1 MTKDNDLILVVNLQ
15 PVGFS
20 TAAKVNTSTSKFG
33 GAGVT
38 TTITTTTVK
47 KLNEV
52 FMQSMVYRLNP
63 NETKISNVLALDGK
77 EFYTM
82 GSFPAMFTEDAIYF
96 TGREKGPK
104 GKVIHVVSVDL

>member
-1 MTKDNDLILVVNLQ
+1 MANLQ
-15 PVGFS
+15 PVEFS
-20 TAAKVNTSTSKFG
+20 TDAKVETNSVKFG

-52 FMQSMVYRLNP
+52 FMQSMVYRINLTQ
-63 NETKISNVLALDGK
+63 TKMSNALALDGK

-82 GSFPAMFTEDAIYF
+82 GSFPAMFTQDAIYF

-104 GKVIHVVSVDL
+104 GKIIHVARVEL